1 MWDKVQVLR
10 ERAVQEGSE
19 MAFALR
25 VPVLCGL
32 SSWTP
37 ENVVTNDHLAAVL
50 DTSDEWIRSRTGVVR
65 RHVADDGMATSD
77 LAAEA
82 GKRAL
87 KSAGI
92 DAVDALILATTTPDR
107 PCPATAPEVASRL
120 GLGTIAAFDIAAV
133 CSGFIYALANGAGLI
148 AAGIADRVLVICAE
162 VFTSILNPHDR
173 TTRAIFGDGAG
184 AVVLRAGDLDETG
197 AIGPFVLG
205 SDGRGADLIMV
216 PAGGSRQPYRGDGSA
231 EQERYFVMQGQ
242 AVYRK
247 AIDAMTQST
256 IQVLELAKWPID
268 SVDRLVCHQA
278 NRRIITAVAARLG
291 IPADRCVI
299 NIDHVGNT
307 AAASIPIALDYGV
320 KYGALRPGDRVV
332 LTGFGG
338 GLTWGST
345 LLRWPESIVEAD

>member
-1 MWDKVQVLR
+1 MELLGVAGMDSK
-10 ERAVQEGSE
+10 
-19 MAFALR
+19 MAFAAR

-32 SSWTP
+32 GSWIP
-37 ENVVTNDHLAAVL
+37 ENVVTNDQLAAVL
-50 DTSDEWIRSRTGVVR
+50 DTSDEWIRTRTGVVR
-65 RHVADDGMATSD
+65 RHVAGEGTATSD

-87 KSAGI
+87 KSAGV

-107 PCPATAPEVASRL
+107 PCPATAPEVANLL

-133 CSGFIYALANGAGLI
+133 CTGFIYALANGAGLI
-148 AAGIADRVLVICAE
+148 AAGIADRVLVIGAE
-162 VFTSILNPHDR
+162 IFTSIVNPHDR

-184 AVVLRAGDLDETG
+184 AVVLRAGNMDEPG

-205 SDGRGADLIMV
+205 SDGRGSDLIMV
-216 PAGGSRQPYRGDGSA
+216 PAGGSRHPCRGDGSA
-231 EQERYFVMQGQ
+231 EDEGYFVMQGQ

-247 AIDAMTQST
+247 AVDAMTQST
-256 IQVLELAKWPID
+256 LQVLEQANWPVQ

-278 NRRIITAVAARLG
+278 NRRIVTAVAARLG

-299 NIDHVGNT
+299 NIDEVGNT
-307 AAASIPIALDYGV
+307 AAASIPLALDYGV
-320 KYGALRPGDRVV
+320 ECGELRPGNRVV

-345 LLRWPESIVEAD
+345 LLRWPEIVNGNQ

>member
-1 MWDKVQVLR
+1 
-10 ERAVQEGSE
+10 
-19 MAFALR
+19 MAFASPA

-32 SSWTP
+32 GSWTP
-37 ENVVTNDHLAAVL
+37 EVVMTNDQLAEIL
-50 DTSDEWIRSRTGVVR
+50 DTSDEWIRHRTGVVR
-65 RHVADDGMATSD
+65 RHVASGGTPTSE

-107 PCPATAPEVASRL
+107 PCPATAPEVASLL

-133 CSGFIYALANGAGLI
+133 CTGFIYALANAAGLI
-148 AAGIADRVLVICAE
+148 AAGIADRVLVIGAE

-173 TTRAIFGDGAG
+173 TTRVIFGDGAG
-184 AVVLRAGDLDETG
+184 AVVLRAGTFDDIG
-197 AIGPFVLG
+197 AIGPFVLR

-216 PAGGSRQPYRGDGSA
+216 PAGGSKHPYRGGETA
-231 EQERYFVMQGQ
+231 EDERYFVMQGQ

-247 AIDAMTQST
+247 AIQAMTQST
-256 IQVLELAKWPID
+256 IEVLELAKWSVG
-268 SVDRLVCHQA
+268 SVDRIVCHQA

-291 IPADRCVI
+291 LPADRCVI
-299 NIDHVGNT
+299 NVDQVGNT
-307 AAASIPIALDYGV
+307 AAASIPLALDYGMEC
-320 KYGALRPGDRVV
+320 GALRPGDRVV

-345 LLRWPESIVEAD
+345 LLRWPDIISGSQ